1 VSRAFAPARLGAVTR
16 RQFLGIAGAGAFL
29 LAGDEGLNAG
39 KEMWAQER
47 AWAEAAA
54 DNASFLRGHAR
65 TFRNVAVGASF
76 APEQW
81 RPAEGGDEAALPALR
96 WAVEDLGL
104 SHMRLGLR
112 WQRTEARRG
121 VVDLGPYRPFLDYAF
136 TKGLQLCLNLGPIR
150 TFRWPEEHLPPWAM
164 GLGLPH
170 EGATVREGSALA
182 AAAADYHRRLLD
194 ALASEYGPSVLASVA
209 VVQVENEPFYRMRTH
224 HWRLDRDYVAN
235 RVAEARAA
243 FPASQVLVT
252 SAGRLDFGPI
262 RDLFVDLMARDAG
275 LRDGR
280 LVLGF
285 DYHYKTPL
293 RDSFPII
300 RYTDPITF
308 ARVGYQTCAEKREE
322 ARRLGYG
329 IEVSEGQAEPNGYL
343 TEPGNSARHFRFMLL
358 RCAESVLDT
367 SRPSVIRVWGIE
379 EMAKK
384 ALAGRATAEHEA
396 IYDLVRRLSGAA

>member
-1 VSRAFAPARLGAVTR
+1 VSDLDPARLSAVTR

-29 LAGDEGLNAG
+29 LAGDEGLNVG

-54 DNASFLRGHAR
+54 DNDSFLRDHAR
-65 TFRNVAVGASF
+65 TFRNVAIGASF

-81 RPAEGGDEAALPALR
+81 RASEGGDEAALPGLR
-96 WAVEDLGL
+96 WAVEELGL
-104 SHMRLGLR
+104 RQIRLGLR
-112 WQRTEARRG
+112 WQRTESRRG
-121 VVDLGPYRPFLDYAF
+121 VVDLTAYRPFLDYAF
-136 TKGLQLCLNLGPIR
+136 GNGLELCLNLGPIR
-150 TFRWPEEHLPPWAM
+150 TFRWPEEHLPAWASEVE
-164 GLGLPH
+164 LPPS
-170 EGATVREGSALA
+170 GATVREGSPLA

-194 ALASEYGPSVLASVA
+194 ALASEYGRSALASVA
-209 VVQVENEPFYRMRTH
+209 IVQVENEPFYRMRTH
-224 HWRLDRDYVAN
+224 HWRLDREYVAN

-243 FPASQVLVT
+243 FPASRVLVT
-252 SAGRLDFGPI
+252 SAGRLDFGPV

-275 LRDGR
+275 LRDGG

-308 ARVGYQTCAEKREE
+308 ARVGYQTCAEKRDE

-329 IEVSEGQAEPNGYL
+329 IEVTEGQAEPNGYM
-343 TEPGNSARHFRFMLL
+343 TQPGNSARHFRFMLL
-358 RCAESVLDT
+358 RCAESVLDA

-396 IYDLVRRLSGAA
+396 MFDLMRRLNGAA